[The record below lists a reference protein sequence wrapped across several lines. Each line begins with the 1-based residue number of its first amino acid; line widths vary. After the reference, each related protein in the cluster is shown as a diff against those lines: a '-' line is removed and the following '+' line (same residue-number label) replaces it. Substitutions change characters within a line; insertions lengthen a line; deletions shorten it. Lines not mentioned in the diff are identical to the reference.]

1 MQLECHTFAAAAGK
15 CQLFAMDPSSLPEM
29 WYWLGPAGHEME
41 EQDAL
46 WLDRRQVKDINYQLV
61 IKNKKANFVILENL
75 YYLYTY
81 VSFVFPCLVIL
92 IQLIQLSTIEHLSIV
107 LIFFINTCV
116 FLNYIN

>member
-61 IKNKKANFVILENL
+61 VKNKKANFVILENL
-75 YYLYTY
+75 YYLYT
-81 VSFVFPCLVIL
+81 CLFRLSLFSYFNSVN
-92 IQLIQLSTIEHLSIV
+92 STIAHLSIV